1 MRKGLLLVMLMVG
14 FMFVGTTE
22 AATVRMKA
30 AHYFDDAHAWNMGF
44 LKFKEIIEARSNK
57 SLELTIYNRGVL
69 GSEKDYVQNLMEGA
83 LDLSAVSTSS
93 AGTLAPE
100 MNFLD
105 VPFIFDDPDHWRRA
119 MDGAAGKRIAEVIE
133 RATASG
139 DKPGLRILGYWA
151 GTNYRHVLSRK
162 RGYSTLSELAGMKL
176 RLRESAPQIEMWKL
190 LGVIPAVVAYQE
202 TYSAIQTGVVDGLE
216 NEMVHAFNMKFY
228 EVAPHVTMTG
238 HAISVVPF
246 IMSGQTW
253 KKLTPQQ
260 QQIVVEA
267 AAQATEVARRL
278 EHEQDEEA
286 ANLMR
291 TKFGVKFY
299 PFNERQ
305 QMIEKT
311 KIVRQ
316 RIATELKITDVFEL
330 IDAAKKR

>member
-1 MRKGLLLVMLMVG
+1 MLMVS
-14 FMFVGTTE
+14 FMLVGNTE
-22 AATVRMKA
+22 AATVAMKA
-30 AHYFDDAHAWNMGF
+30 VHYFDDVHAWNRGF
-44 LKFKEIIEARSNK
+44 LKFKEVIEAKSNK
-57 SLELTIYNRGVL
+57 SLELTIYNKGVL
-69 GSEKDYVQNLMEGA
+69 GSEKDYIQDLMEGTM
-83 LDLSAVSTSS
+83 DLSAVSLSS

-105 VPFIFDDPDHWRRA
+105 IPFIFDDPDHWLRA
-119 MDGAAGKRIAEVIE
+119 MDGPAGKSFAEIFE
-133 RATASG
+133 RVTGRG
-139 DKPGLRILGYWA
+139 DKPGVRILGYWA

-162 RGYSTLSELAGMKL
+162 RCYSTLSELAGMKL
-176 RLRESAPQIEMWKL
+176 RLRESAAQIEMWKL
-190 LGVIPAVVAYQE
+190 LGVIPSVVAYQE
-202 TYSAIQTGVVDGLE
+202 TYNAIQTGVVDGLE

-228 EVAPHVTMTG
+228 EVAPYVTMTG

-253 KKLTPQQ
+253 KKLTHQQ

-267 AAQATEVARRL
+267 AAEATEVARRL

-291 TKFGVKFY
+291 TKFGVQFC

-311 KIVRQ
+311 KTVRQ
-316 RIATELKITDVFEL
+316 RIATELHMTDVFNL
-330 IDAAKKR
+330 IEAAKKR